1 MLKAVILDLD
11 GTLVDSEQQ
20 GHRVAFNLA
29 FEAFS
34 LPDRWDPERYRQLLS
49 VSGGERRLFGWL
61 SSPDSS
67 FRDRPEAE
75 RREMAGALH
84 RWKTQRFAE
93 LAAAGEIPAQP
104 GAVRLVEQLE
114 SAGVTLAIA
123 TTGSRQ
129 WVEPLV
135 DRLFGWDRFATV
147 VTGEDV
153 RRLKPDP
160 EAYLVTLRRLGLVP
174 PEAVAIED
182 SGNGWNAARAAG
194 VACLVVAN
202 AETSMDEVA
211 DADLVLDGLGADGH
225 PPHAI
230 VDGYGL
236 WRDDWPDA
244 DVLARLLDASIRSS
258 RQTGDR

>member
-29 FEAFS
+29 FEAFG

-67 FRDRPEAE
+67 FSDRPEAE
-75 RREMAGALH
+75 RREMAGSLH

-129 WVEPLV
+129 
-135 DRLFGWDRFATV
+135 
-147 VTGEDV
+147 
-153 RRLKPDP
+153 
-160 EAYLVTLRRLGLVP
+160 LG
-174 PEAVAIED
+174 
-182 SGNGWNAARAAG
+182 RAAG
-194 VACLVVAN
+194 RPVVRLGPLCHCGDGRGRA
-202 AETSMDEVA
+202 ATEA
-211 DADLVLDGLGADGH
+211 RPGGILGDAA
-225 PPHAI
+225 PP
-230 VDGYGL
+230 
-236 WRDDWPDA
+236 RT
-244 DVLARLLDASIRSS
+244 RST
-258 RQTGDR
+258 RGGGDRGFRQRVECRPGGRRRLPGGGQR